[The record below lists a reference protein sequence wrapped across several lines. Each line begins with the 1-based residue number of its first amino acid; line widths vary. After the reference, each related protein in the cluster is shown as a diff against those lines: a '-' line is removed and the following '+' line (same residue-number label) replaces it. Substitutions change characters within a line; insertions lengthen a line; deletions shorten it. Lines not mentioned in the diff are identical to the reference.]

1 MREHSPDVFLGL
13 SLDKKWLKKRLIR
26 KYRKQRAKHGFSDYD
41 CFNLNDYLLQLIPA
55 ALERLA
61 SFKNSYPVYLWM
73 YETQEEKH
81 DVTFEEYQADLNK
94 VASEIRRADRLL
106 EHLGSD
112 DIKEWEAE
120 EQEGMRIILQCFA
133 WIGHNITTLWD

>member
-26 KYRKQRAKHGFSDYD
+26 KYRKQRAKHGFSDFD
-41 CFNLNDYLLQLIPA
+41 CFDLGDYLLRLIPA

-61 SFKNSYPVYLWM
+61 SFKNSYPECFWM

-81 DVTFEEYQADLNK
+81 DVTFDEYQTEMHK
-94 VASEIRRADRLL
+94 VASELRRADRLL
-106 EHLGSD
+106 EHLGSG

-120 EQEGMRIILQCFA
+120 EQEGMRIILRCFE
-133 WIGHNITTLWD
+133 WLGHNIAALWD